1 MRTEAAKA
9 AAMIR
14 KHLKENGIK
23 AKVTSQNYSGGN
35 SINVK
40 TYDLLPATEK
50 LVNEYLGQFE
60 YGHFDGMTDCY
71 NYSNV
76 RDEIPQVKFVFLNN
90 EYTNE
95 LLQKAWDWLR
105 GYYDYFTD
113 APEKVEDA
121 GHFRI
126 SELGMYG
133 DQFLFQEMRRNAFW
147 TTQKP
152 RLRA

>member
-1 MRTEAAKA
+1 MKTEAAKA
-9 AAMIR
+9 ASMIR
-14 KHLKENGIK
+14 KHLKSNGIN
-23 AKVTSQNYSGGN
+23 AKVTSQNYSGGS

-50 LVNEYLGQFE
+50 LVNEYLSQFE

-76 RDEIPQVKFVFLNN
+76 NHEIPQVKFVFLYN
-90 EYTNE
+90 EFTNE
-95 LLQKAWDWLR
+95 LRQKAWDWLK
-105 GYYDYFTD
+105 GYYDYFME
-113 APEKVEDA
+113 APEKVDDA
-121 GHFRI
+121 CHFKI
-126 SELGMYG
+126 KELGLYG
-133 DQFLFQEMRRNAFW
+133 DQFLFQEMKRNAFW